1 VRWLFLTDEEREWGG
16 GLARA
21 PRGQATAVAR
31 HLGVGEEGGGG
42 PVWHSLMGQLEVR
55 RVGPA
60 QHV

>member
-1 VRWLFLTDEEREWGG
+1 MG

-21 PRGQATAVAR
+21 PRGQATVVAR
-31 HLGVGEEGGGG
+31 HLGVGEEGGG

-60 QHV
+60 QHA

>member
-31 HLGVGEEGGGG
+31 HLGVGEEGGGSG
-42 PVWHSLMGQLEVR
+42 MALAN
-55 RVGPA
+55 GPA
-60 QHV
+60 